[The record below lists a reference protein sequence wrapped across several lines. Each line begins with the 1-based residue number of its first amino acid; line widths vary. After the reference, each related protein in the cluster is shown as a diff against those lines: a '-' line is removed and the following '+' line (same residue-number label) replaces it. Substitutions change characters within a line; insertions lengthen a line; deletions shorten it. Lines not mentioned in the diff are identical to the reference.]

1 MIPAIILGMNRF
13 LPHHIVI
20 FLVFAILYHILKQ
33 PEDEESLQTIEDAL
47 YFSIV
52 THFTVGFGD
61 ISPKSKV
68 LRRLSMIQI
77 LLAFM
82 FFAS

>member
-1 MIPAIILGMNRF
+1 MIPAGVLGLNRF

-20 FLVFAILYHILKQ
+20 FLVFAVLYHIFKQ
-33 PEDEESLQTIEDAL
+33 AEDKESLQTFDDSL

-61 ISPKSKV
+61 ISPKSKL
-68 LRRLSMIQI
+68 LRRLSMLQI
-77 LLAFM
+77 LLAFV

>member
-1 MIPAIILGMNRF
+1 MIPAGVLGLNRF

-20 FLVFAILYHILKQ
+20 FLVFSVLYHIFKQ
-33 PEDEESLQTIEDAL
+33 AEDKESLQTFEDSL
-47 YFSIV
+47 YFSVV

-68 LRRLSMIQI
+68 LRRLSMLQI
-77 LLAFM
+77 LLAFV

>member
-1 MIPAIILGMNRF
+1 MIPAGILGLNRF
-13 LPHHIVI
+13 LPHHIAI
-20 FLVFAILYHILKQ
+20 FLVFAILYHLFKQ
-33 PEDEESLQTIEDAL
+33 EEDKESLQTFEDSL

-68 LRRLSMIQI
+68 LRRLSMVQI
-77 LLAFM
+77 LLAFV

>member
-1 MIPAIILGMNRF
+1 MIPAGLLGLNRF

-20 FLVFAILYHILKQ
+20 FLIFAILYYILKQ